1 MIREQSMTPERLAR
15 INTLLTKRQANLTV
29 MFEEVQNPF
38 NVSAIVRT
46 ADSVGI
52 NKVHFVGHE
61 KADLRKRTSMGSHAW
76 VKSECHDSSE
86 QAIASL
92 KEQNMQVLVTHLDSS
107 AVDFREID
115 YTLPTAIILGQEK
128 YGVTDEAIALA
139 DHSIVIPM
147 VGMVQS
153 LNVSVAAA
161 LVLYEAQ
168 RQRQNAGM
176 YNTRSLS
183 DAQCQQ
189 ILFEGGFP
197 VLHKECVRRNLP
209 YPYIN
214 ENGTIEAQDAWWEAL
229 QFSAPVK

>member
-1 MIREQSMTPERLAR
+1 MLHEQSMTPERLER

-29 MFEEVQNPF
+29 MFEEVQNPY
-38 NVSAIVRT
+38 NVSAIIRT

-52 NKVHFVGHE
+52 NAVHFVGHE

-76 VKSECHDSSE
+76 VKSHCHE
-86 QAIASL
+86 TTEHAISSL
-92 KEQNMQVLVTHLDSS
+92 KKQNMQVLVTHLDSS

-128 YGVTDEAIALA
+128 YGTSDEAIAMA

-161 LVLYEAQ
+161 LILYEAQ

-176 YNTRSLS
+176 YNVRSLS
-183 DAQCQQ
+183 DAECQR
-189 ILFEGGFP
+189 IMFEGGFP

-209 YPYIN
+209 YPYIDPQGKIKAN
-214 ENGTIEAQDAWWEAL
+214 AAWWEAL
-229 QFSAPVK
+229 QFSRSV